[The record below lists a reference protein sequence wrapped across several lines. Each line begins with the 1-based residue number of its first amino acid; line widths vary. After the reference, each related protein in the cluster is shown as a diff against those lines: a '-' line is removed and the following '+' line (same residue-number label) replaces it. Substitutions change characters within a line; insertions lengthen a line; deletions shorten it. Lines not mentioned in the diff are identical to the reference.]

1 MSRYET
7 SRKYDCGYRSLS
19 MYSSNLYDN
28 ITRPQGA
35 APQSNI
41 VVTPQFG
48 GVPYDNCNSR
58 TGVSTCDTFRVGQPC
73 DGRSLSYQAYT
84 QCASGSCPQY
94 SDKGYNSTMSRY

>member
-28 ITRPQGA
+28 VTRPEGA
-35 APQSNI
+35 SPQSNI

-48 GVPYDNCNSR
+48 GVPYADPKKKEDITC
-58 TGVSTCDTFRVGQPC
+58 STYRPGMAC
-73 DGRSLSYQAYT
+73 DGRSQWKNAYP
-84 QCASGSCPQY
+84 QCASGLCPSY
-94 SDKGYNSTMSRY
+94 TDKGYNSTMARY